1 MKKKWVVLRVSS
13 VLNFYWRE
21 SIHLYLR
28 VFKGRRLRF
37 DALVFL
43 SLKNFP

>member
-21 SIHLYLR
+21 SIH
-28 VFKGRRLRF
+28 FISE
-37 DALVFL
+37 FL
-43 SLKNFP
+43 KAVVYVLMHSFSYR